1 MHGGAGF
8 GTSRGMSFENRS
20 GLFLVRYDSPAALD
34 PAHQHDLVAALRVA
48 SVVRPVG
55 VVFVVAPN
63 VQMVEREVPDFWLG
77 VTSDKGVKLA
87 AMAVVTPNPAV
98 SVATRGFSTANILR
112 DTSVAVKPFNDEAA
126 AIAWAQAEVAKKR

>member
-1 MHGGAGF
+1 LVLV
-8 GTSRGMSFENRS
+8 SPMSFENRS
-20 GLFLVRYDSPAALD
+20 GLFVVRYDSPAALD

-48 SVVRPVG
+48 SMAQPVG

-63 VQMVEREVPDFWLG
+63 VQMIEHEVPDFWLG
-77 VTSDKGVKLA
+77 VTSDKGVKIA

-112 DTSVAVKPFNDEAA
+112 DTTVAVKPFADEAA
-126 AIAWAQAEVAKKR
+126 ALAWVQQEVAKRK

>member
-1 MHGGAGF
+1 MVLV
-8 GTSRGMSFENRS
+8 SPMSFENRS
-20 GLFLVRYDSPAALD
+20 GLFVVRYDSPAALD

-48 SVVRPVG
+48 SMAQPVG

-63 VQMVEREVPDFWLG
+63 VQMIEHEVPDFWLG
-77 VTSDKGVKLA
+77 VTSDKGVKIA

-112 DTSVAVKPFNDEAA
+112 DTTVAVKPFADEAA
-126 AIAWAQAEVAKKR
+126 ALAWVQQEVAKRK